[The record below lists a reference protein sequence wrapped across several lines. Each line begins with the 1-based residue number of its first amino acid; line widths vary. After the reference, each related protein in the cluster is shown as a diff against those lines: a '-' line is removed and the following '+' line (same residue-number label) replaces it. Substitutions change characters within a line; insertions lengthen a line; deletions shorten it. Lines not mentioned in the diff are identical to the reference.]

1 MNFKNLGVFFAAIF
15 MLFAVSN
22 TAKAASAETI
32 DAEVNVALTKF
43 YEEVK
48 GGKALLAKA
57 NAVLVFP
64 NVVKAGFGFGGE
76 YGEGALRI
84 NGATVDYYNV
94 ASASV
99 GLQIGVQVRTE
110 VILFMEP
117 SALEGFR
124 RGGNWEAGIDGS
136 IALVTLGVGG
146 EIDTNTINKP
156 IVGFM
161 ISNKGLMYNLTFEG
175 AKISKIHR

>member
-1 MNFKNLGVFFAAIF
+1 MLFKHLGIFFAAFF
-15 MLFAVSN
+15 MLLSTSN
-22 TAKAASAETI
+22 VTHAASAKTI
-32 DAEVNVALTKF
+32 DAEVNAALERF
-43 YEEVK
+43 YDEVK
-48 GGKALLAKA
+48 GGKALMAKS

-99 GLQIGVQVRTE
+99 GLQIGVQVKTE
-110 VILFMEP
+110 VILFMEQT
-117 SALEGFR
+117 ALDDFR
-124 RGGNWEAGIDGS
+124 AGGNWEAGVDGS
-136 IALVTLGVGG
+136 IALVTLGIGG
-146 EIDTNTINKP
+146 EIDTNTIRKP
-156 IVGFM
+156 MVGFI